1 MNFRQTFFAALSAL
15 SLITADA
22 SVSFAAQEV
31 GTGSTPVAAS
41 GGTAVGNGE
50 VVSENKCDINSLKSK
65 FESGKE
71 SYTAINTQN
80 GKYFGKYQMG
90 TAALEETGF
99 IKKGTYAKYG
109 AGGLLDS
116 ANWTGKLGINSTSD
130 WLANST
136 VQEAT
141 EPEWEAAQLRQMP
154 SSVKAAM
161 GQQLPGGCGP
171 LTEASY
177 LMGAHL
183 MGPGGVQSYLSSGG
197 YCGKASSGQVKYDT
211 TDGSGVCVQKYMCA
225 GSSCQTVTKDMSK
238 KICSTV
244 MPTLNAINCSNYTGQ
259 QAALCNYAKPY
270 LMTQEE
276 CQSAEDMAQGAK
288 KGPNKEKCE
297 NSTFGPG
304 SGSWSYALACSWA
317 SSAVANQDGTNE
329 AGESPQTSG
338 KGNTGAV
345 SDPECM
351 QKLEGMGVQF
361 DKIGQFY
368 NGTYGGTTCVI
379 ENAVALRG
387 TAIPFAGQK
396 LNMTC
401 DMAIAMEKFGQQ
413 IKSLGVTSYFGIG
426 STRTCGPMRDKR
438 GNLPGTITNH
448 ALGQA
453 VDFTGVVIGGRQ
465 ISMGKIHEPNTPD
478 GAIASQVKAIAC
490 STFRAVL
497 SPTYAQYTGTFIHN
511 HVEWAKL
518 NVCR

>member
-1 MNFRQTFFAALSAL
+1 MYFRKLFFAAIAAA
-15 SLITADA
+15 SLI
-22 SVSFAAQEV
+22 
-31 GTGSTPVAAS
+31 GTDVTYAVDSANGATS
-41 GGTAVGNGE
+41 GGDAKADGE
-50 VVSENKCDINSLKSK
+50 VVSENKCDVDALKSK
-65 FESGKE
+65 FESSADGQN
-71 SYTAINTQN
+71 YGAINKAN
-80 GKYFGKYQMG
+80 GLYFGKYQMG
-90 TAALEETGF
+90 TAALEDMGY
-99 IKKGTYAKYG
+99 IKAGTTKSYG
-109 AGGLLDS
+109 AKGLLDS
-116 ANWTGKLGINSTSD
+116 ANWTGKDGINSTTD
-130 WLANST
+130 WLNNSA
-136 VQEAT
+136 VQEAV
-141 EPEWEAAQLRQMP
+141 EPLWQAKQASYMP

-171 LTEASY
+171 MTDAAY
-177 LMGAHL
+177 LMGSHL
-183 MGPGGVQSYLSSGG
+183 VGPAGVKAYLDSGG
-197 YCGKASSGQVKYDT
+197 QCGKASSGGLSADT
-211 TDGSGVCVQKYMCA
+211 TDGSGVCVQKYLCA
-225 GSSCQTVTKDMSK
+225 GSSCQTVTKDMNK
-238 KICSTV
+238 KTCDVT
-244 MPTLNAINCSNYTGQ
+244 MPVINAISCSNYTGQ
-259 QAALCNYAKPY
+259 ELALCNYAKPY
-270 LMTQEE
+270 LMTSEE
-276 CQSAEDMAQGAK
+276 CNSAETMAQNAEM
-288 KGPNKEKCE
+288 GPNKEKCE
-297 NSTFGPG
+297 NSSFGPG
-304 SGSWSYALACSWA
+304 TGSWSYVLACSWA
-317 SSAVANQDGTNE
+317 SSAVANQDGTTE
-329 AGESPQTSG
+329 TGETPQTATQ
-338 KGNTGAV
+338 GNSGAV

-351 QKLEGMGVQF
+351 NKLEGMGVQF

-379 ENAVALRG
+379 ENAVSLRG

-465 ISMGKIHEPNTPD
+465 ISMGKVHEPNTPD
-478 GAIASQVKAIAC
+478 GAIATQIKAIAC